1 MKLGV
6 AQQAPMGPKADRT
19 LTDIAAAELGEF
31 VTGLAVFVNRQP
43 RRNGTLCRRRL
54 PANLQLAKNGR
65 NKWIRAD
72 SFRSALSR
80 RYRNGNCHGSGAPPG
95 KGSVRRGW
103 RDAVMSIAGLVIVLL
118 VLFNFDSRVREQVQL
133 RLSAPSAM
141 VSDASHTVRNV
152 AGIVTDALREH
163 SLDGT
168 SLLVFVVG
176 AGALLLFM
184 LRT

>member
-1 MKLGV
+1 M
-6 AQQAPMGPKADRT
+6 
-19 LTDIAAAELGEF
+19 
-31 VTGLAVFVNRQP
+31 
-43 RRNGTLCRRRL
+43 
-54 PANLQLAKNGR
+54 
-65 NKWIRAD
+65 
-72 SFRSALSR
+72 
-80 RYRNGNCHGSGAPPG
+80 
-95 KGSVRRGW
+95 RRGW

>member
-1 MKLGV
+1 M
-6 AQQAPMGPKADRT
+6 
-19 LTDIAAAELGEF
+19 
-31 VTGLAVFVNRQP
+31 
-43 RRNGTLCRRRL
+43 
-54 PANLQLAKNGR
+54 
-65 NKWIRAD
+65 
-72 SFRSALSR
+72 
-80 RYRNGNCHGSGAPPG
+80 
-95 KGSVRRGW
+95 RRGW

-141 VSDASHTVRNV
+141 VSEASHTVRNV
-152 AGIVTDALREH
+152 AGVVTGALREH

>member
-1 MKLGV
+1 
-6 AQQAPMGPKADRT
+6 
-19 LTDIAAAELGEF
+19 
-31 VTGLAVFVNRQP
+31 
-43 RRNGTLCRRRL
+43 
-54 PANLQLAKNGR
+54 
-65 NKWIRAD
+65 
-72 SFRSALSR
+72 
-80 RYRNGNCHGSGAPPG
+80 
-95 KGSVRRGW
+95 VRRGW

-118 VLFNFDSRVREQVQL
+118 VLFTFDSRVREQVQL

-141 VSDASHTVRNV
+141 ASDASHTVRNV
-152 AGIVTDALREH
+152 AGAVGDALREH

>member
-1 MKLGV
+1 
-6 AQQAPMGPKADRT
+6 
-19 LTDIAAAELGEF
+19 
-31 VTGLAVFVNRQP
+31 
-43 RRNGTLCRRRL
+43 
-54 PANLQLAKNGR
+54 
-65 NKWIRAD
+65 
-72 SFRSALSR
+72 
-80 RYRNGNCHGSGAPPG
+80 
-95 KGSVRRGW
+95 
-103 RDAVMSIAGLVIVLL
+103 VMSIAGLVIVLL

-152 AGIVTDALREH
+152 AAIVTDALREH